1 MALQSH
7 RQNNRFAITLDIII
21 PLYLLYL
28 KYRSKS
34 TKGSEL
40 KMNKIEIIR
49 ELEMDQVEYLNSILS
64 QLQDNVN
71 DIDELY
77 VEYRKTKNENDLNFF
92 LYEFERLRNRQESMF
107 NLSKTLLSDIHD
119 NVETAMR
126 ELFKLEVKDD

>member
-1 MALQSH
+1 
-7 RQNNRFAITLDIII
+7 
-21 PLYLLYL
+21 
-28 KYRSKS
+28 
-34 TKGSEL
+34 
-40 KMNKIEIIR
+40 MNKIEIIR